1 MATASGTPF
10 ICPDAVTIA
19 KDAIILNLGILKPGS
34 HLPKKLWKA

>member
-19 KDAIILNLGILKPGS
+19 KDAIILNPGTPKPGS
-34 HLPKKLWKA
+34 HLHQKSWKA